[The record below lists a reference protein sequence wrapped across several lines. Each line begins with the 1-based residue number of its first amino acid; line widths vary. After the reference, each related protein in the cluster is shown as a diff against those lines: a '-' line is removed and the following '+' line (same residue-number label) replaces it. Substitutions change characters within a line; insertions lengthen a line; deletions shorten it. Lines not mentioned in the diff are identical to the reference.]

1 MGIWRTKQFPVW
13 GSCLVLETE
22 RLQVAVTLEWGPR
35 ICLLAGR
42 KGRNFMSENP
52 LEVDVPG
59 IGTYKLRG
67 GHRLWRSP
75 EVLQDTYIPDESP
88 VRVETGTGPMLRQ
101 ESGSQRAP
109 GHPEGR
115 AVDPEDGSSVCSG
128 EPLCFVQ
135 QADPFT
141 GVEKALT
148 LWVDDQGD
156 LRVGHRLTNR
166 GHTPL
171 RMAAWAITAL
181 RPGGTGLILTAFQPK
196 PGFQPDRSL
205 VLWPYTDLADER
217 IRFRPEGIWVR
228 AVSGH
233 PEPLKIGWQGPGE
246 EPLTMA
252 YLLEDEVFVKSF
264 DRKPG
269 SYPDLGVS
277 GELYT
282 DGYGLELESLSALET
297 VEPGGSVFLTETWKV
312 LPEEDFLAGCIQAL
326 PSAGIAKPVNS

>member
-42 KGRNFMSENP
+42 QGRNFMSENP

-59 IGTYKLRG
+59 IGTYRLRG
-67 GHRLWRSP
+67 GHRLWRAP

-88 VRVETGTGPMLRQ
+88 VRV
-101 ESGSQRAP
+101 
-109 GHPEGR
+109 
-115 AVDPEDGSSVCSG
+115 VDPEDLSSVCSG

-135 QADPFT
+135 KADPFT

-181 RPGGTGLILTAFQPK
+181 RPGGTGMVLTAFCPE
-196 PGFQPDRSL
+196 PGFQPDRAL
-205 VLWPYTDLADER
+205 VFWPYTNPADER
-217 IRFRPEGIWVR
+217 IRFCPEGIRVR
-228 AVSGH
+228 AVGGH
-233 PEPLKIGWQGPGE
+233 PGALKMGWRRPGE
-246 EPLTMA
+246 GPLEMA
-252 YLLEDEVFVKSF
+252 YLLEGEVFVKSF
-264 DRKPG
+264 VRGPRD
-269 SYPDLGVS
+269 YPDMGVNA
-277 GELYT
+277 EIYT

-297 VEPGGSVFLTETWKV
+297 VEPGASVCLTETWSV
-312 LPEEDFLAGCIQAL
+312 LPEDAFL
-326 PSAGIAKPVNS
+326 SRMKNE